1 MTPKKQVS
9 PAIRISQG
17 ERDASAR
24 ATHLKAATGNVSV
37 TTIERKQMSTKTTFK
52 RVALGLV
59 AALGLGVLATGPSQA
74 YVSTSVSFTA
84 SSASATVNAG
94 ETATTTLTLQY
105 TSTLRY
111 ESLTVKMNSDA
122 DNVARKLVV
131 QRADSIN
138 VFALTLGGT
147 TASDSAT
154 AIGVQQVGSTGAKCV
169 SAATST
175 SATLVKCVIQ
185 AQWLAASN
193 ATSGTYYDLIALY
206 ADPASTSP
214 ITTLPF
220 TLTVAAKD
228 LTATAAKSLMWINGA
243 SSEGN
248 LCASGCLLAGETR
261 NADSALVVSA
271 NTALP
276 NTAQD
281 FTNVKA
287 VIHWDP
293 RNAADTNV
301 VGGDFVTGDLVVQIS
316 GAGQLADAAGTG
328 TKSNQVTLSAGETA
342 VVFSNGVAGAATITG
357 RISNVA
363 LTQAAKTIT
372 FYGKATSL
380 VASTGS
386 WDDFG
391 GNLGYVGSDSV
402 NTGIVTVVAKDANGT
417 VVKSA
422 AMQNSLG
429 KFYVISSDSKIVS
442 GGGATTRALFSECS
456 LSVASTG
463 TWTCDNMFTHDS
475 GTATLTIAD
484 STTVAAAS
492 VSSNAVSVTV
502 AGAAY
507 TGTIA
512 FDKASYQP
520 NEVAII
526 TVTVKD
532 RAGRVVKDQTASA
545 TPNLFVTVKAGEDIQ
560 NKAFS
565 SVKSTFGFGSGQAG
579 TSWDFAGNSIRGGVE
594 TYVVYMPASAGDVT
608 IGNLGTSYESTTSF
622 TAVSAKASVVD
633 NAELAANSALDAA
646 QEATDAAIAATDAA
660 VLAQE
665 SADAA
670 AVAAEAAAETAA
682 EAADAAK
689 AAVDAVTKLSA
700 EVTKLLTQFAT
711 LQKLMTRIAKKVGVK
726 V

>member
-1 MTPKKQVS
+1 
-9 PAIRISQG
+9 
-17 ERDASAR
+17 
-24 ATHLKAATGNVSV
+24 
-37 TTIERKQMSTKTTFK
+37 
-52 RVALGLV
+52 
-59 AALGLGVLATGPSQA
+59 
-74 YVSTSVSFTA
+74 
-84 SSASATVNAG
+84 
-94 ETATTTLTLQY
+94 
-105 TSTLRY
+105 
-111 ESLTVKMNSDA
+111 
-122 DNVARKLVV
+122 
-131 QRADSIN
+131 
-138 VFALTLGGT
+138 
-147 TASDSAT
+147 
-154 AIGVQQVGSTGAKCV
+154 
-169 SAATST
+169 
-175 SATLVKCVIQ
+175 
-185 AQWLAASN
+185 
-193 ATSGTYYDLIALY
+193 
-206 ADPASTSP
+206 
-214 ITTLPF
+214 
-220 TLTVAAKD
+220 
-228 LTATAAKSLMWINGA
+228 
-243 SSEGN
+243 
-248 LCASGCLLAGETR
+248 
-261 NADSALVVSA
+261 
-271 NTALP
+271 
-276 NTAQD
+276 
-281 FTNVKA
+281 
-287 VIHWDP
+287 
-293 RNAADTNV
+293 
-301 VGGDFVTGDLVVQIS
+301 
-316 GAGQLADAAGTG
+316 
-328 TKSNQVTLSAGETA
+328 
-342 VVFSNGVAGAATITG
+342 
-357 RISNVA
+357 
-363 LTQAAKTIT
+363 
-372 FYGKATSL
+372 
-380 VASTGS
+380 
-386 WDDFG
+386 
-391 GNLGYVGSDSV
+391 
-402 NTGIVTVVAKDANGT
+402 
-417 VVKSA
+417 
-422 AMQNSLG
+422 
-429 KFYVISSDSKIVS
+429 
-442 GGGATTRALFSECS
+442 
-456 LSVASTG
+456 
-463 TWTCDNMFTHDS
+463 MFTHDS